1 MVSAESWEHLPG
13 IKLQIPYPGP
23 HIWALQPKTCS
34 FSTLELAAA
43 AAASGTAPA
52 AAPLPGSCLI
62 PSAPPRAARRRNEA
76 GKPPRFWKCPCSGGQ
91 TWSWERAQGQG
102 GQPCLRAGI
111 RIPACSCVS
120 GCTENVNQAQKRLS
134 GCAGRAG
141 GAEPLSRCQHPAHQ
155 TWHSGKLLPS
165 PGQPGSTGHPFP
177 LPAAFPKG
185 YRSLLSQI
193 PPPGPPACPAAAPV
207 ALRQEPPPRVRLA

>member
-91 TWSWERAQGQG
+91 TWSWERAQDQG

-141 GAEPLSRCQHPAHQ
+141 GC
-155 TWHSGKLLPS
+155 
-165 PGQPGSTGHPFP
+165 
-177 LPAAFPKG
+177 
-185 YRSLLSQI
+185 
-193 PPPGPPACPAAAPV
+193 
-207 ALRQEPPPRVRLA
+207 